1 MDVIKE
7 SFINDYGCEVYELSP
22 EEVEVFKEAV
32 ASVTAEYAKQY
43 GEDACAAFGIPFP
56 EA

>member
-22 EEVEVFKEAV
+22 EEVEVFKAAV
-32 ASVTAEYAKQY
+32 ADVTAEYAAQY
-43 GEDACAAFGIPFP
+43 GEDACAAFGIVV
-56 EA
+56 E